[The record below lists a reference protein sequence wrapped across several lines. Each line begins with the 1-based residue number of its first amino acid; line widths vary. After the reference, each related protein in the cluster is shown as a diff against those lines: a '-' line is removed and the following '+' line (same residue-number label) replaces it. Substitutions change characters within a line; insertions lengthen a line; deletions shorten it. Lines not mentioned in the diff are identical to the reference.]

1 MQCWMG
7 ARVNDLIEDKVL
19 PPLLHSPLL
28 SRVQRRLF
36 FGASLPPIDPAFSF
50 R

>member
-1 MQCWMG
+1 MG

-19 PPLLHSPLL
+19 PLLHSPLL

-36 FGASLPPIDPAFSF
+36 FGAFLPPIDPAFSF